1 MHITQLQS
9 FYNTSTFFGAESVM
23 DGQKLSVTYD
33 HTFKILLDNAATI
46 NSGGL
51 YAANKT
57 IKIVRMYFPTMAP
70 YNESESL
77 LYGTGDTDPGQCNY
91 LAKTHGKYITSVY
104 EGIPENLVLN
114 FMGWL
119 LLLVLF
125 AVLRKKAWN
134 YGRIA
139 LVQKNE
145 ENRDGTVLRAG
156 NTPLPSR
163 FTWNHWFGLG
173 ILLAPYTSRSVW
185 YRWTQLFYGA
195 MDDVTGSSEADS
207 VISLDSNTQIDKGFC
222 SWLTTIFRIKDESI
236 LQKCGPDAV
245 QYLSFQR
252 HILFYMSVMM
262 VISLGVVLPINFQGT
277 LQGDETNFGHTTL
290 SNLDP
295 NSPWLWVHVT
305 LAILYLPLGII
316 IMRRFSI
323 TLKLEEEDAGVSR
336 TLMITNIPRTYCDTA
351 DLQRHF
357 REKNYQ
363 AKLYCENH
371 LKRTGVRL
379 NMRPYL
385 CGNACKCCGCRTVD
399 AIEFY
404 SEEES
409 RFRGA
414 LEDERTTALKKPLG
428 IAFVTLTSIE
438 AAQKMYADHRP
449 TCKCE
454 NNPSSSSVSRHLEP
468 HRENLSLPSKYWYVK
483 AVIVNLFLFIVLF
496 FLTTPAIVVNFL
508 KPLAE
513 NGLEKMSAV
522 VSEFLPTAIAMDS
535 VGTDA
540 GSSLIL

>member
-1 MHITQLQS
+1 MS
-9 FYNTSTFFGAESVM
+9 
-23 DGQKLSVTYD
+23 
-33 HTFKILLDNAATI
+33 
-46 NSGGL
+46 
-51 YAANKT
+51 
-57 IKIVRMYFPTMAP
+57 
-70 YNESESL
+70 
-77 LYGTGDTDPGQCNY
+77 
-91 LAKTHGKYITSVY
+91 
-104 EGIPENLVLN
+104 
-114 FMGWL
+114 
-119 LLLVLF
+119 
-125 AVLRKKAWN
+125 
-134 YGRIA
+134 
-139 LVQKNE
+139 
-145 ENRDGTVLRAG
+145 
-156 NTPLPSR
+156 
-163 FTWNHWFGLG
+163 
-173 ILLAPYTSRSVW
+173 
-185 YRWTQLFYGA
+185 
-195 MDDVTGSSEADS
+195 
-207 VISLDSNTQIDKGFC
+207 
-222 SWLTTIFRIKDESI
+222 DESI

-323 TLKLEEEDAGVSR
+323 TLKLEEEDGGVSR

-363 AKLYCENH
+363 AKLYCENY

-399 AIEFY
+399 AIEYY

-414 LEDERTTALKKPLG
+414 LEDERTTALKRPLG

-522 VSEFLPTAIAMDS
+522 VSEFLPTLLLWTVSALMPVLVSYSDRFLSHWTRSEQNHSIMNKTFTLLLFM
-535 VGTDA
+535 V
-540 GSSLIL
+540 LILPSLGLTRYFINVKYFSVKINNQYINMAEGYSFT